1 MAVRALAI
9 DLGGTLLGAH
19 EEVSPRNRRALL
31 TAIDAGIHVVV
42 ATARWVHLAQRVAVT
57 LGLDGPV
64 IACSGAEVKRLRD
77 GEDLMDVRLPREFAD
92 ALHGICDHERCIAWF
107 AMDDDVLM
115 KIDGEV
121 PADLFPSE
129 VRRVPSLASAID
141 AAPRI
146 ALIQGTRVG
155 ERIRA
160 ELEPEWKDRIRFV
173 TSVTTQGKEI
183 LTLTS
188 QGADKGVALGVA
200 CRELGIAPSDV
211 VAFGDAE
218 NDIELFEAA
227 GASFAMGQASPEVK
241 AAATHK
247 TGTNLEDGVAQ
258 GVERILQG
266 ELGPILGL

>member
-1 MAVRALAI
+1 MIVRALAI
-9 DLGGTLLGAH
+9 DLDGTLLDAN

-31 TAIDAGIHVVV
+31 AAIDAGIEVVL
-42 ATARWVHLAQRVAVT
+42 ATARWVHLAQRVAAP
-57 LGLDGPV
+57 LGLAGPV

-77 GEDLMDVRLPREFAD
+77 GEDLMDVRLPVGFAD
-92 ALHGICDHERCIAWF
+92 ALHAICDHERCIAWL
-107 AMDDDVLM
+107 AMDDRVLM

-121 PADLFPSE
+121 PADLFPAE
-129 VRRVPSLASAID
+129 VRRVASLAGATE

-160 ELEPEWKDRIRFV
+160 ELEPEWKDRVRFI
-173 TSVTTQGKEI
+173 TSITTQGKEI
-183 LTLTS
+183 LTLTA

-200 CRELGIAPSDV
+200 CRELGISPREV

-227 GASFAMGQASPEVK
+227 GASFAMGQASPAVK
-241 AAATHK
+241 AAATHET
-247 TGTNLEDGVAQ
+247 TGNLEDGVGRA
-258 GVERILQG
+258 VERILQG
-266 ELGPILGL
+266 ELDPVPG